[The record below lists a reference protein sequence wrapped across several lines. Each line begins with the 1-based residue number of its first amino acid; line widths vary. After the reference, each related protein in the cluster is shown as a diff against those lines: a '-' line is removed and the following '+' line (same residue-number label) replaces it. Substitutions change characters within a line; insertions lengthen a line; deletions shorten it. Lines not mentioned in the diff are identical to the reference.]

1 MCICWEKCLPI
12 VFLIIPFANR
22 IISGAEHK
30 CTNVPL
36 DLKWMVPA
44 GEGNHPPQ
52 LNFLPWKCI
61 QSCKSHI
68 YLPGLITSNAFAMCL
83 QYIQGDV
90 SDYHS
95 SLSNYK
101 THQSKA
107 NRSWDIWHL
116 REEQAAGLPPVPGG
130 ATESRWLQSLG
141 VVNPDFL
148 GCCSSCSFCM
158 LLTSH
163 PCCVLGTPKG
173 YRLLLPSVLLSS
185 AVSTSDMSCTG

>member
-1 MCICWEKCLPI
+1 ML
-12 VFLIIPFANR
+12 L
-22 IISGAEHK
+22 
-30 CTNVPL
+30 
-36 DLKWMVPA
+36 A

-116 REEQAAGLPPVPGG
+116 REEQAAGLPPVPGLPWCQEG
-130 ATESRWLQSLG
+130 PLSPT
-141 VVNPDFL
+141 DFRAL
-148 GCCSSCSFCM
+148 ELSIQTFWDAVAPALLHVTYKSSMLCSWHPQGIQITAAFCTTQLCCE
-158 LLTSH
+158 
-163 PCCVLGTPKG
+163 
-173 YRLLLPSVLLSS
+173 Y
-185 AVSTSDMSCTG
+185 